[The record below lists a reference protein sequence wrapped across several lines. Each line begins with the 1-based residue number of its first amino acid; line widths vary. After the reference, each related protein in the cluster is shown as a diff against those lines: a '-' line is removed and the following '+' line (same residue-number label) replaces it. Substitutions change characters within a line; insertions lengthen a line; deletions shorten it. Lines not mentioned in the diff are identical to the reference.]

1 MALLLLLSS
10 FPRWETCLPSIL
22 PGSALEGARERIDC
36 CTALC
41 SERFLSPLTPSQLAL
56 WGRNLIRGKYHQSW
70 WTLATTTP
78 PTCCLLFW
86 GSKPG
91 EIDANSFCGGYTSCV
106 FASMVQGELRECD
119 CRGGGRVG
127 SLYLLFS
134 RMQTAERSYAVDA
147 ERAPKLN
154 VQRKYDS
161 RTFSGETLLVC
172 DFRLQLAI
180 ILIIYLIRLWS
191 FFLN

>member
-78 PTCCLLFW
+78 PTCCLLFS

-134 RMQTAERSYAVDA
+134 RMQTAERSYVVDGEESTETKCA
-147 ERAPKLN
+147 KKVRFENFRGKLCLC
-154 VQRKYDS
+154 V
-161 RTFSGETLLVC
+161 TSGC
-172 DFRLQLAI
+172 
-180 ILIIYLIRLWS
+180 
-191 FFLN
+191 N

>member
-70 WTLATTTP
+70 WALATTTP
-78 PTCCLLFW
+78 PTCCLLFS

-119 CRGGGRVG
+119 CRGGREGRVP
-127 SLYLLFS
+127 LFTFLS
-134 RMQTAERSYAVDA
+134 DA
-147 ERAPKLN
+147 DCRA
-154 VQRKYDS
+154 
-161 RTFSGETLLVC
+161 LVC
-172 DFRLQLAI
+172 CRRGESTETKCAKKVRFENFFGGNFACVWLQAATSNYSNHLFNPFMI
-180 ILIIYLIRLWS
+180 IFS
-191 FFLN
+191 